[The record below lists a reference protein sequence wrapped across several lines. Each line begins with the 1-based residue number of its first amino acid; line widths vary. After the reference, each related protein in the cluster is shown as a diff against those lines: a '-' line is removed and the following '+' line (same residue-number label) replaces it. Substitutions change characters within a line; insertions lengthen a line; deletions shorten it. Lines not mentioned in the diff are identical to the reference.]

1 MGIFTPD
8 LTDQIPAIQM
18 ERARK
23 SRDLHA
29 RVSGP
34 YDTGETKMKNRKLIG
49 AFAAIGFIASGLAAQ
64 AASMMMGANKMTLYV
79 FDKDKDGVSSCYDDC
94 ATKWPPYLGKE
105 GDKMEKDW
113 GLVKRTDGK
122 MQWTYDNKPLYF
134 FAGDKKEGD
143 KTGDGLGD
151 VWHIIVE

>member
-1 MGIFTPD
+1 
-8 LTDQIPAIQM
+8 
-18 ERARK
+18 
-23 SRDLHA
+23 
-29 RVSGP
+29 
-34 YDTGETKMKNRKLIG
+34 MKNRKLIG
-49 AFAAIGFIASGLAAQ
+49 AFAAIGIIASGLAAQ
-64 AASMMMGANKMTLYV
+64 AAGMLMGANKMTLYV

-134 FAGDKKEGD
+134 FAGDKNEGD
-143 KTGDGLGD
+143 KAGDGLGG
-151 VWHIIVE
+151 VWHVIVE